1 VARAGDALSEL
12 IEARELV
19 LLVLGL
25 AALGVVVLPHVLSQR
40 PLSYPVIFVG
50 VGAILFSLPH
60 GITQPDPIR
69 YAEATATLT
78 EIGVITALMGAGLA
92 INRVPGWSSWSS
104 TVKLL
109 AITMPLS
116 IAAVAGLGWWV
127 LGLTPAAALLLGA
140 VIAPT
145 DPVLASDVQVAAP
158 SKEEDDDEVRFALT
172 SEAGL
177 NDGLAFPFTNL
188 AILIA
193 ISGPSPAAWLS
204 EFVLFELGYKLTV
217 GLFSG
222 WLVGR
227 GLAWAI
233 FARHSPVPGIRDGMV
248 ALAATLIAYAGTE
261 MLGGYGFLAVFVA
274 AVVIRNQERKHSYL
288 EVMHQFSDQVERL
301 LSAIVL
307 ILFGGALV
315 SGILQDLDWP
325 VIALALGVVLVVRPL
340 AALVGLFRS
349 AMPPRERAAIAFFG
363 IRGVGS
369 FYYLAHASTQVDF
382 LQIEQLWTITALV
395 VVISV
400 VVHGVTATPAMAYID
415 RWAPGGRVL
424 VESLPS
430 SRPRERRP

>member
-1 VARAGDALSEL
+1 MSRCTTLSGSVGARAGDAVSEL

-25 AALGVVVLPHVLSQR
+25 AALGVVVLPHVLSR
-40 PLSYPVIFVG
+40 WPLSYPIIFVG
-50 VGAILFSLPH
+50 VGALLFSLPN
-60 GITQPDPIR
+60 GITRPDPIR
-69 YAEATATLT
+69 YAEATAALT
-78 EIGVITALMGAGLA
+78 EVGVITALMGAGLA
-92 INRVPGWSSWSS
+92 VNRVPGWRSWNS
-104 TVKLL
+104 TVRLL

-127 LGLTPAAALLLGA
+127 LGLTPAAAVLLGA

-145 DPVLASDVQVAAP
+145 DPVLASDVQVSAP
-158 SKEEDDDEVRFALT
+158 SIDEDDDEVRFALT

-188 AILIA
+188 AILVA
-193 ISGPSPAAWLS
+193 VSGPSPAAWMT
-204 EFVLFELGYKLTV
+204 EFVLVEVGYKLIV
-217 GLFSG
+217 GLLAG

-233 FARHSPVPGIRDGMV
+233 FARNSPLPGIRDGMV
-248 ALAATLIAYAGTE
+248 ALAATLIAYAATE

-274 AVVIRNQERKHSYL
+274 AVVIRNQERRHSYL

-315 SGILQDLDWP
+315 SGILQALDWQT
-325 VIALALGVVLVVRPL
+325 VAVAAVVVLVVRPL
-340 AALVGLFRS
+340 AGLIGLFGLKV
-349 AMPPRERAAIAFFG
+349 PFRERAAIAFFG

-369 FYYLAHASTQVDF
+369 FFYLAHASMQVDF
-382 LQIEQLWTITALV
+382 LQIEQLWMITALI

-400 VVHGVTATPAMAYID
+400 VVHGVTSTPTMAYID
-415 RWAPGGRVL
+415 RLA
-424 VESLPS
+424 
-430 SRPRERRP
+430 RRHQL